1 MLSNEQKK
9 FYSDEG
15 YLLLEDVISST
26 QLKKILE
33 ITNDLI
39 EKSRPIKE
47 SNHIYDLEK
56 GHYENYPRLTR
67 IIQPHQV
74 DKYFWDLIKNLKSKK
89 Y

>member
-1 MLSNEQKK
+1 MLSNEQKN

-15 YLLLEDVISST
+15 YLLVEDVISSL

-56 GHYENYPRLTR
+56 GHNEN
-67 IIQPHQV
+67 
-74 DKYFWDLIKNLKSKK
+74 NSKAC
-89 Y
+89 YTGSGV